1 MKSLYSTFKGK
12 KHVLGKG
19 EQGGGLTPT
28 EMFMKYNLKD
38 IISDCFASQLP
49 CNCVRYWMRKEK
61 IATQNEFHYLE
72 IQSTLVISK
81 SKGPSK
87 TVRDIRT
94 STYQICSIEEKT
106 I

>member
-49 CNCVRYWMRKEK
+49 CNFVRYWMRKEK

-72 IQSTLVISK
+72 IPTLGRINH
-81 SKGPSK
+81 
-87 TVRDIRT
+87 TLCIT
-94 STYQICSIEEKT
+94 SLNKAFCK
-106 I
+106 